1 MSYIDNLRNSIKK
14 LIQSEYKLN
23 NYIPVSRQNKKIDDN
38 ADKKEPVN
46 YDLIKL
52 NNQITRMAK
61 KKEYKN
67 SRKILNVN
75 EQPES
80 SQNIT
85 VNNSPMD
92 LSIKDDLYNV
102 IDDDKQYTDWKH
114 VDIDM
119 KKKKV
124 EEYISEISKQ
134 NGVDI
139 PEDIKKEIFKMLDE
153 NKILYKKDINF
164 DKINM
169 KIINLFGL
177 TFNNGEY
184 GFSVVPVKLKKK
196 NLINS
201 MIKKMS

>member
-1 MSYIDNLRNSIKK
+1 MSYIDNLRNNIKK
-14 LIQSEYKLN
+14 IVQTEYKLN
-23 NYIPVSRQNKKIDDN
+23 NYIPVSRQNKKMDEN
-38 ADKKEPVN
+38 SDKKEPIN

-67 SRKILNVN
+67 SRKILNIN
-75 EQPES
+75 DQQES
-80 SQNIT
+80 SQSVI
-85 VNNSPMD
+85 VNNAPMD

-102 IDDDKQYTDWKH
+102 MDDDKQYIDWKH
-114 VDIDM
+114 VDIDI

-124 EEYISEISKQ
+124 EEYIGEISKQ

-139 PEDIKKEIFKMLDE
+139 PEDIKNEIFKMIDE

-184 GFSVVPVKLKKK
+184 AFSVVPVKLKKK